1 LIFAYF
7 FGRKEEYMT
16 KQQLI
21 EALHQAEGL
30 SKQQAKAV
38 VSTLFDCI
46 GDALAGGQRIEIRG
60 FGSFKLKRYQG
71 YEGRNPRTGKVLKVK
86 AKKLP
91 AFKPAKMLKQR
102 VDVFRRPLA
111 GRGKTVGKASPQ
123 REALAAVAE

>member
-1 LIFAYF
+1 
-7 FGRKEEYMT
+7 MT
-16 KQQLI
+16 KQELI
-21 EALHQAEGL
+21 EALHQTEGL
-30 SKQQAKAV
+30 SKQQAKAA

-46 GDALAGGQRIEIRG
+46 GLALAEGQRVEIRG

-102 VDVFRRPLA
+102 VDVFRRALP
-111 GRGKTVGKASPQ
+111 GRARTVSKAAPQ
-123 REALAAVAE
+123 REALTAVAEQP

>member
-1 LIFAYF
+1 
-7 FGRKEEYMT
+7 MT

-21 EALHQAEGL
+21 EAIHQTGGF
-30 SKQQAKAV
+30 SKLQAKAV

-46 GDALAGGQRIEIRG
+46 GNALAEGQRVEIRG

-71 YEGRNPRTGKVLKVK
+71 YDGRNPRTGKILKVK

-102 VDVFRRPLA
+102 VDIFRRSPGGRAKAAAYRDPLA
-111 GRGKTVGKASPQ
+111 
-123 REALAAVAE
+123 AAAAERR